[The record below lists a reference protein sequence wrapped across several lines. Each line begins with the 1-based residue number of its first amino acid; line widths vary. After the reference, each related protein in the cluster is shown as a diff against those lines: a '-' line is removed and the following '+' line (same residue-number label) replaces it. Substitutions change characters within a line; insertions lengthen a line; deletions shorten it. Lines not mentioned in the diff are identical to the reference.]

1 MAVAPIHP
9 GEPNDLAS
17 QGGARPPIPRGGR
30 AGARAGGGAPATGTP
45 GDLGAS
51 PPEGV
56 SDLETAVLAITTE
69 PGTQRDLGP
78 VFGDALDHS
87 MTLFGA
93 DSAGLWIIE
102 PGERPFHLAAKRGL
116 GDGFL
121 ATVAEVRRDG
131 PAAGWRAIVQRR
143 TLVLRAPWG
152 TATTPDLTAAY
163 EAEGFQAVCLV
174 PLVYADEPLGL
185 LGLYHTTAHAWS
197 ESELDLV
204 ESFADQVA
212 VALQNARLYASVH
225 GFAARL
231 DAIQDLAARLNRLHD
246 PVAIGEAIVAEI
258 RGLFASDTARVY
270 RVDQAS
276 AMCEPIA
283 FGGIFLGS
291 TDPAAEVLRV
301 PIGTGLTGWVAA
313 HNTAVRVADVT
324 SDPRTLAVGP
334 DQVPE
339 SMLVA
344 PMSFE
349 DVVRGVVVVSKK
361 GVDQYVE
368 DDLVTLR
375 IFAGFAAQA
384 LVNAENI
391 ALLREQ
397 QQELEHRLASQRA
410 LLDVNETLLAAG
422 DPNAVLER
430 IADGLRTVVRYDN
443 LTIYRIDRERGVR
456 TAVLA
461 RDRYAE
467 VILAEEIPT
476 GSGLT
481 GWATEHGEPL
491 LANDAHLDSRAV
503 NIPGTPV
510 EPESLIVVPLRVG
523 GEVIGTLNVG
533 RMGEAEAHFAIDEFE
548 LVKLFAGQASIALQ
562 TAEALQA
569 AARRAEHDA
578 LTGLRNHGAFQADL
592 EDRLATAGTAAG
604 DTPVGG
610 AQTGGGMRTA
620 GTPAPF
626 ALLML
631 DLDGFKGFNDGRGHP
646 AGDRLLRRIAD
657 ALPGSVRPEDRVF
670 RYGGDEFAVLLP
682 DVGRHEARVIADRL
696 AKAVDTLGAAEDGPQ
711 VTVSIGVAACPADGT
726 TKDELVMLADAEL
739 YLEKAA
745 RRKARVMTGG
755 PGAGSGAE
763 YLAAIHETTSALMG
777 RHDPNEL
784 LGTIVARAAAL
795 AGTAHGYLYLV
806 DPEAGVLR
814 LAVGLGMF
822 RGIDGLEITRDQGV
836 GGRVWASGEAMC
848 VADYDAWAGHAPGL
862 DGIGRIGS
870 VVGVPLTAGT
880 EVIGVIGLAA
890 GDSGRVF
897 DETDVAGLSRFAQ
910 LASVALENARLH
922 AAARAELAVRTRS
935 EEELRASTDR
945 LRRLADASFEALV
958 IHRGGRVLEVNTAF
972 AELFGRAPDEVL
984 GSPVLDLF
992 PESVRAALALQ
1003 LAADNETPYE
1013 TVALLADGSEA
1024 AVELIGR
1031 TIPYLDEAPARATA
1045 IRDIRERRAI
1055 QERLARQSF
1064 YDTLTGLPNRS
1075 LFIDRVTHALGWARP
1090 DDATPLAVLLLDLDR
1105 FKVINESLGHAVG
1118 DQLLVAVGRRLAEA
1132 LRPADTLAR
1141 LGGDEFA
1148 VLVDGLA
1155 GDAAAEG
1162 LARRMV
1168 EALASPFVV
1177 EGRETYVSASIGV
1190 ALSRAGAQGAA
1201 DLLREAEI
1209 ALYRAKADAGD
1220 RVSVFHPQMSASSM
1234 DRLEL
1239 ELDLRWAVERDELR
1253 VYYQP
1258 LVDLRT
1264 GRTIG
1269 HEALVRWQHPTR
1281 GLLPPLSFI
1290 PLAEETG
1297 LILPIGD
1304 VVLAEACRQ
1313 ARAWQLVDPALAD
1326 LVVSVNLSAR
1336 QFARPDLAARVAT
1349 VLAETGLPPHTL
1361 ELEITESLA
1370 MSDAEATGV
1379 TLRAL
1384 HELGVR
1390 VALDDFGTG
1399 YSSLAYLSRLPLD
1412 VIKVDRSFVAGLH
1425 DSPANL
1431 AIIRAVVGLAQGLGI
1446 AVTAEG
1452 IEREDQLEALR
1463 ELGCDRGQGFLF
1475 ARPRPAAEAG
1485 SALLDGD
1492 AAA

>member
-1 MAVAPIHP
+1 MAVASFDP
-9 GEPNDLAS
+9 GEPNGIAPD
-17 QGGARPPIPRGGR
+17 GGTRPAGRLDGAPRSSR
-30 AGARAGGGAPATGTP
+30 RDPRPVGGGSS
-45 GDLGAS
+45 AS
-51 PPEGV
+51 PPDDPKDPEAALQRIAAEV
-56 SDLETAVLAITTE
+56 NTH
-69 PGTQRDLGP
+69 RDL
-78 VFGDALDHS
+78 VRIFDDVLDHS
-87 MTLFGA
+87 LALFGA
-93 DSAGLWIIE
+93 DCAGLWILE
-102 PGERPFHLAAKRGL
+102 DADPPFRLAAHRGL
-116 GDGFL
+116 DEGLLG
-121 ATVAEVRRDG
+121 AVAAVRRG
-131 PAAGWRAIVQRR
+131 SGAAGWRAVLQRR
-143 TLVLRAPWG
+143 TLVVRPPWAEW
-152 TATTPDLTAAY
+152 TSPDLAVLY
-163 EAEGFQAVCLV
+163 EQQGFHTICFV
-174 PLVYADEPLGL
+174 PLVSADEPLGIMA
-185 LGLYHTTAHAWS
+185 LYHLADHAWPVG
-197 ESELDLV
+197 ELDLV

-212 VALQNARLYASVH
+212 IALQNARLYASVH

-231 DAIQDLAARLNRLHD
+231 DAIQDLAAHLNRLHD
-246 PVAIGEAIVAEI
+246 PVAIGQAIVAEV
-258 RGLFASDTARVY
+258 RGLFDSDTARVY
-270 RVDQAS
+270 QVDHA
-276 AMCEPIA
+276 AGICEPIA
-283 FGGIFLGS
+283 FGGVFLGVS
-291 TDPAAEVLRV
+291 DPSADVLRV

-313 HNTAVRVADVT
+313 HNTALRVADT
-324 SDPRTLAVGP
+324 RTDPRRLQVGV
-334 DQVPE
+334 DEDAE
-339 SMLVA
+339 SMLFA

-361 GVDQYVE
+361 GVDRYTE
-368 DDLVTLR
+368 DDLSTLR

-384 LVNAENI
+384 LVNAESI
-391 ALLREQ
+391 GLLREQ

-410 LLDVNETLLAAG
+410 LLDVNETLLSAG
-422 DPNAVLER
+422 DPTAVLER

-476 GSGLT
+476 SSGLT

-491 LANDAHLDSRAV
+491 MANDAHQDPRAV

-523 GEVIGTLNVG
+523 GDVIGTLNVG
-533 RMGEAEAHFAIDEFE
+533 RMGEEEAHFTVDEFE

-569 AARRAEHDA
+569 AAIRAERDA

-592 EDRLATAGTAAG
+592 QELLSSETGEDA
-604 DTPVGG
+604 
-610 AQTGGGMRTA
+610 
-620 GTPAPF
+620 APF

-631 DLDGFKGFNDGRGHP
+631 DLDGFKAFNDGRGHP
-646 AGDRLLRRIAD
+646 AGDRLLRRLAD
-657 ALPGSVRPEDRVF
+657 ALPAHVRAVDRVF

-682 DVGRHEARVIADRL
+682 DVARPEARVIADRL
-696 AKAVDTLGAAEDGPQ
+696 AAAVDALGSAEDGPH
-711 VTVSIGVAACPADGT
+711 VTVSIGVATCPADGR

-745 RRKARVMTGG
+745 RRKARATTGG
-755 PGAGSGAE
+755 SAAGRGAE

-784 LGTIVARAAAL
+784 LETIVARAAAL
-795 AGTAHGYLYLV
+795 AGTANGYLYLV
-806 DPEAGVLR
+806 DPKADVLR
-814 LAVGLGMF
+814 LAVGLGIF
-822 RGIDGLEITRDQGV
+822 RGTDGFELGRGEGV
-836 GGRVWASGEAMC
+836 GGRVWESGEPMC
-848 VADYDAWAGHAPGL
+848 VADYDAWSGHAHSL
-862 DGIGRIGS
+862 DALGRIGS
-870 VVGVPLTAGT
+870 VIGVPLTAGK
-880 EVIGVIGLAA
+880 EIIGVIGLAA

-897 DETDVAGLSRFAQ
+897 DDTDVAGLSRFAQ

-922 AAARAELAVRTRS
+922 AAARTELAARTRS
-935 EEELRASTDR
+935 EEELRASTER

-958 IHRGGRVLEVNTAF
+958 IHRGGRVLEVNSAF
-972 AELFGRAPDEVL
+972 AEMFGRGPDEVL
-984 GSPVLDLF
+984 GTPVLDLF
-992 PESVRAALALQ
+992 PESARAALALQ
-1003 LAADNETPYE
+1003 LAVDNETPYE
-1013 TVALLADGSEA
+1013 TVALLADGTEA

-1031 TIPYLDEAPARATA
+1031 TIPYPDEVPARATA

-1075 LFIDRVTHALGWARP
+1075 LFMDRVTHALGWARP

-1118 DQLLVAVGRRLAEA
+1118 DQLLAAVGRRLNEA
-1132 LRPADTLAR
+1132 LRPADTIAR

-1155 GDAAAEG
+1155 GEAAAEG

-1168 EALASPFVV
+1168 EALATPFLV
-1177 EGRETYVSASIGV
+1177 EGRDTYVSASVGV
-1190 ALSRAGAQGAA
+1190 ALSRAGSQSAA

-1220 RVSVFHPQMSASSM
+1220 RVSLFHPRMSASSM
-1234 DRLEL
+1234 ERLEL
-1239 ELDLRWAVERDELR
+1239 ELDLRRAVERDELR
-1253 VYYQP
+1253 VHYQP
-1258 LVDLRT
+1258 LIDLRT
-1264 GRTIG
+1264 GRTVG

-1297 LILPIGD
+1297 LILTIGD

-1313 ARAWQLVDPALAD
+1313 ARAWQLLDPALAE

-1336 QFARPDLAARVAT
+1336 QFARPDLAARIAA
-1349 VLAETGLPPHTL
+1349 VLARTGLAPETL

-1390 VALDDFGTG
+1390 VVLDDFGTG

-1425 DSPANL
+1425 DSATNL
-1431 AIIRAVVGLAQGLGI
+1431 AIVRAVVGLAQGLGI
-1446 AVTAEG
+1446 SVTAEG
-1452 IEREDQLEALR
+1452 IEREDQLEVLR

-1475 ARPRPAAEAG
+1475 ARPRPADEAG
-1485 SALLDGD
+1485 AALVAD
-1492 AAA
+1492 AAAA

>member
-1 MAVAPIHP
+1 MALAAFDP
-9 GEPNDLAS
+9 GEPS
-17 QGGARPPIPRGGR
+17 GPGSEGRARPEGR
-30 AGARAGGGAPATGTP
+30 AGAGGAASGEPDA
-45 GDLGAS
+45 GAAS
-51 PPEGV
+51 GGP
-56 SDLETAVLAITTE
+56 D
-69 PGTQRDLGP
+69 PGTGGPTAEDTADRQKALQRVAVEVSTRRDLGR
-78 VFGDALDHS
+78 VFDDVLDHAVA
-87 MTLFGA
+87 LFEA
-93 DSAGLWIIE
+93 DKAGLWVLE
-102 PGERPFHLAAKRGL
+102 DGERPFHLAAHRGL
-116 GDGFL
+116 GDDML
-121 ATVAEVRRDG
+121 ATVANIRRG
-131 PAAGWRAIVQRR
+131 SSEAGWRAIAQRL
-143 TLVLRAPWG
+143 TVVLQAPWG
-152 TATTPDLTAAY
+152 AGTSPALGAAY
-163 EAEGFQAVCLV
+163 EDEGVQTACLV
-174 PLVYADEPLGL
+174 PLVYADEPLGIL
-185 LGLYHTTAHAWS
+185 ALYHATSHPWS
-197 ESELDLV
+197 DSERDLV

-212 VALQNARLYASVH
+212 IAFQNARLYASVH

-231 DAIQDLAARLNRLHD
+231 DAISDLAGRLNRLHD
-246 PVAIGEAIVAEI
+246 PVEIGQAIVAEV

-270 RVDQAS
+270 RVDHVS
-276 AMCEPIA
+276 GMCEPIA
-283 FGGIFLGS
+283 FGGTFLGLS
-291 TDPAAEVLRV
+291 DPSDEVLRV

-313 HNTAVRVADVT
+313 HNTAVRIADT
-324 SDPRTLAVGP
+324 RTDPRRLVVGV
-334 DQVPE
+334 DEMPE
-339 SMLVA
+339 SMLIA
-344 PMSFE
+344 PMSFD

-361 GVDQYVE
+361 GADRYVE

-391 ALLREQ
+391 VRLRDQ
-397 QQELEHRLASQRA
+397 QEELEHRLASQRA

-422 DPNAVLER
+422 DPTAVLER
-430 IADGLRTVVRYDN
+430 IADGLRSVVAYDN

-461 RDRYAE
+461 RDRYAD

-476 GSGLT
+476 SSGLT

-523 GEVIGTLNVG
+523 GDVIGTLNAG
-533 RMGEAEAHFAIDEFE
+533 RMGRAEAHFSVNEFE

-562 TAEALQA
+562 TAEALLA
-569 AARRAEHDA
+569 AALRAERDA

-592 EDRLATAGTAAG
+592 KEQLAVRPGEVPG
-604 DTPVGG
+604 S
-610 AQTGGGMRTA
+610 
-620 GTPAPF
+620 F

-631 DLDGFKGFNDGRGHP
+631 DLDGFKAFNDGRGHP

-657 ALPGSVRPEDRVF
+657 ALPGQVRSEDRVF

-682 DVGRHEARVIADRL
+682 GVGRHEARVIADRL
-696 AKAVDTLGAAEDGPQ
+696 AAAVDEIGAAEDGPH

-745 RRKARVMTGG
+745 RRKARGTGG
-755 PGAGSGAE
+755 PVAGRGAE

-784 LGTIVARAAAL
+784 LETVVARAAAL
-795 AGTAHGYLYLV
+795 AGTPNGYLYLV
-806 DPEAGVLR
+806 DRESDVLR
-814 LAVGLGMF
+814 LSVGLGIF
-822 RGIDGLEITRDQGV
+822 RVVDGMEITRDQGV
-836 GGRVWASGEAMC
+836 GGRVWESGEPMC
-848 VADYDAWAGHAPGL
+848 VEDYDAWMGRAPGL
-862 DGIGRIGS
+862 EAVGRIGS
-870 VVGVPLTAGT
+870 VVGVPLTAGP
-880 EVIGVIGLAA
+880 EIIGVIGLAA

-897 DETDVAGLSRFAQ
+897 DDTDVAGLSRFAQ

-935 EEELRASTDR
+935 EEELRRSTER

-958 IHRGGRVLEVNTAF
+958 IHRGGRILEVNAAF

-984 GSPVLDLF
+984 GTPVVDLF
-992 PESVRAALALQ
+992 PESARSAVAMQLAL
-1003 LAADNETPYE
+1003 DNETPYE

-1031 TIPYLDEAPARATA
+1031 AIPYPDEVPARATA

-1075 LFIDRVTHALGWARP
+1075 LFMDRVTHALGWARP

-1118 DQLLVAVGRRLAEA
+1118 DQLLAAVGRRLAEA

-1155 GDAAAEG
+1155 GEAAAEG

-1168 EALASPFVV
+1168 EALATPFLV

-1190 ALSRAGAQGAA
+1190 ALSRAGAQSAA

-1209 ALYRAKADAGD
+1209 ALYRAKADASD
-1220 RVSVFHPQMSASSM
+1220 RVSVFHPRMSASSLE
-1234 DRLEL
+1234 RLEL
-1239 ELDLRWAVERDELR
+1239 ELDLRWAVERGELR
-1253 VYYQP
+1253 VHYQP
-1258 LVDLRT
+1258 LMDLRT
-1264 GRTIG
+1264 GRTMG

-1281 GLLPPLSFI
+1281 GLLGPLTFI

-1297 LILPIGD
+1297 LIIGIGD

-1313 ARAWQLVDPALAD
+1313 ARAWQLADPTLAGH
-1326 LVVSVNLSAR
+1326 VVSVNLSAR
-1336 QFARPDLAARVAT
+1336 QFAQPDLAARVAA
-1349 VLAETGLPPHTL
+1349 VLAETGLPPETL

-1370 MSDAEATGV
+1370 MSDAEAAGV

-1384 HELGVR
+1384 HGLGVR

-1399 YSSLAYLSRLPLD
+1399 YSSLAYLSQLPLD
-1412 VIKVDRSFVAGLH
+1412 VIKVDRSFIAGLH
-1425 DSPANL
+1425 ESPANL
-1431 AIIRAVVGLAQGLGI
+1431 AIVRAVVGLAQGLGI
-1446 AVTAEG
+1446 VVTAEG
-1452 IEREDQLEALR
+1452 IEREDQLAALR

-1485 SALLDGD
+1485 RALLAED

>member
-1 MAVAPIHP
+1 MAVASLDP
-9 GEPNDLAS
+9 GEPNGLGPD
-17 QGGARPPIPRGGR
+17 GRARPPGGR
-30 AGARAGGGAPATGTP
+30 DRATGGGLPDP
-45 GDLGAS
+45 R
-51 PPEGV
+51 PEGGGSSTPP
-56 SDLETAVLAITTE
+56 SDETKDREAALERIAAEVNAH
-69 PGTQRDLGP
+69 RDL
-78 VFGDALDHS
+78 VRIFDDVLDHS
-87 MTLFGA
+87 LALFGA
-93 DSAGLWIIE
+93 DRAGLWILE
-102 PGERPFHLAAKRGL
+102 EGDQPFRLAAHRGL
-116 GDGFL
+116 DDGL
-121 ATVAEVRRDG
+121 LEAVAAVRRDSS
-131 PAAGWRAIVQRR
+131 AAGWRAVLQRR
-143 TLVLRAPWG
+143 TLVVRPPWG
-152 TATTPDLTAAY
+152 EWTSPELAVLY
-163 EAEGFQAVCLV
+163 ECQGFHTICVV
-174 PLVYADEPLGL
+174 PLISGDEPLGIL
-185 LGLYHTTAHAWS
+185 ALYHLADRPWPGG
-197 ESELDLV
+197 ELDLV

-212 VALQNARLYASVH
+212 IALQNARLYASVH

-231 DAIQDLAARLNRLHD
+231 DAIQDLAAHLNRLHD
-246 PVAIGEAIVAEI
+246 PVAIGQAIVAEA
-258 RGLFASDTARVY
+258 RGLFDSDTARVY
-270 RVDQAS
+270 QVDHVAG
-276 AMCEPIA
+276 MCEPIA
-283 FGGIFLGS
+283 FGGVFLGVS
-291 TDPAAEVLRV
+291 DPSADVLRV

-313 HNTAVRVADVT
+313 HNTALRVADT
-324 SDPRTLAVGP
+324 RTDPRRLQGGVDEDA
-334 DQVPE
+334 E
-339 SMLVA
+339 SMLFA

-361 GVDQYVE
+361 GVDRYTE
-368 DDLVTLR
+368 DDLSTLR

-384 LVNAENI
+384 LVNAESI
-391 ALLREQ
+391 GLLREQ

-410 LLDVNETLLAAG
+410 LLDVNETLLSAG
-422 DPNAVLER
+422 DPTAVLER
-430 IADGLRTVVRYDN
+430 IADGLRTVVQYDN

-491 LANDAHLDSRAV
+491 MANDAHLDPRAV

-523 GEVIGTLNVG
+523 GDVIGTLNVG
-533 RMGEAEAHFAIDEFE
+533 RMGHAEAHFTVDEFE

-569 AARRAEHDA
+569 AAIRAERDA

-592 EDRLATAGTAAG
+592 QELLSAEAGEDAAS
-604 DTPVGG
+604 
-610 AQTGGGMRTA
+610 
-620 GTPAPF
+620 F

-631 DLDGFKGFNDGRGHP
+631 DLDGFKAFNDGRGHP
-646 AGDRLLRRIAD
+646 AGDRLLRRLAD
-657 ALPGSVRPEDRVF
+657 ALPGHVRAVDRVF

-682 DVGRHEARVIADRL
+682 GVARQEARVIADRL
-696 AKAVDTLGAAEDGPQ
+696 AAAVDALGSAEDGPH
-711 VTVSIGVAACPADGT
+711 VTVSIGVAACPADGR

-745 RRKARVMTGG
+745 RRKARATTGG
-755 PGAGSGAE
+755 SSAGRGAE

-784 LGTIVARAAAL
+784 LETIVARAAAL
-795 AGTAHGYLYLV
+795 AGTANGYLYLV
-806 DPEAGVLR
+806 DPDAEVLR
-814 LAVGLGMF
+814 LAVGLGLF
-822 RGIDGLEITRDQGV
+822 RGTDGFELGRGEGV
-836 GGRVWASGEAMC
+836 GGRVWETGEPMC
-848 VADYDAWAGHAPGL
+848 VADYDAWSGHAHSL
-862 DGIGRIGS
+862 DALGRIGS
-870 VVGVPLTAGT
+870 VIGVPLTAGK
-880 EVIGVIGLAA
+880 EIIGVIGLAA

-897 DETDVAGLSRFAQ
+897 DDTDVAGLSRFAQ

-922 AAARAELAVRTRS
+922 AAARTELAARSRS
-935 EEELRASTDR
+935 EDELRASTER

-958 IHRGGRVLEVNTAF
+958 IHRGGRVLEVNSAF
-972 AELFGRAPDEVL
+972 VEMFGRAPDEVL
-984 GSPVLDLF
+984 GTPVLDLF
-992 PESVRAALALQ
+992 PESARAALALQ
-1003 LAADNETPYE
+1003 LAVDNETPYE
-1013 TVALLADGSEA
+1013 TVALLADGTEA

-1031 TIPYLDEAPARATA
+1031 TIPYPDEVPARATA

-1075 LFIDRVTHALGWARP
+1075 LFMDRVTHALGWARP

-1118 DQLLVAVGRRLAEA
+1118 DQLLAAVGRRLNEA
-1132 LRPADTLAR
+1132 LRPADTIAR

-1155 GDAAAEG
+1155 GEAAAEG

-1168 EALASPFVV
+1168 EALATPFLV
-1177 EGRETYVSASIGV
+1177 EGRDTYVSASIGV
-1190 ALSRAGAQGAA
+1190 ALSRAGSQSAS

-1220 RVSVFHPQMSASSM
+1220 RVSLFHPRMSASSM
-1234 DRLEL
+1234 ERLEL
-1239 ELDLRWAVERDELR
+1239 ELDLRRAVERDELR
-1253 VYYQP
+1253 VHYQP

-1264 GRTIG
+1264 GRTVG

-1297 LILPIGD
+1297 LILTIGD

-1313 ARAWQLVDPALAD
+1313 ARAWQLLDPTLAD

-1336 QFARPDLAARVAT
+1336 QFARPDLAARVAA
-1349 VLAETGLPPHTL
+1349 VLAETGLAPGTL

-1390 VALDDFGTG
+1390 VVLDDFGTG

-1412 VIKVDRSFVAGLH
+1412 VIKIDRSFVAGLH
-1425 DSPANL
+1425 DSAANL
-1431 AIIRAVVGLAQGLGI
+1431 AIVRAVVGLAQGLGI
-1446 AVTAEG
+1446 SVTAEG

-1475 ARPRPAAEAG
+1475 ARPRPADEAG
-1485 SALLDGD
+1485 AALVAD
-1492 AAA
+1492 AAAA